1 MLINLKKSGF
11 TLVELLGIIIIISL
25 IFLFSFTNLSNTTKK
40 NKENEYEMFV
50 KDLCLAGQNYIYSN
64 MEKYPGT
71 SKINS
76 EITLNVNDL
85 IIEGLVEKNT
95 LNPKTNTNILND
107 YLIYTVKSDYTL
119 DCEYRN

>member
-1 MLINLKKSGF
+1 MLIKYEKSGF

-50 KDLCLAGQNYIYSN
+50 KDLCLSGQNYIYSN
-64 MEKYPGT
+64 LEKYPET

-76 EITLNVNDL
+76 EITINVNDL
-85 IIEGLVEKNT
+85 IIEGLIDKNT

-107 YLIYTVKSDYTL
+107 YMIYTVKSDYTL

>member
-1 MLINLKKSGF
+1 MLIKYEKSGF

-64 MEKYPGT
+64 LEKYPET

-76 EITLNVNDL
+76 EITINVNDL
-85 IIEGLVEKNT
+85 IIEGLIDKNT

-119 DCEYRN
+119 NCEYGN